1 MEDYGEDTNAS
12 RYQGTFQQLISSL
25 LTLGAFLSSLTA
37 GSFAHFFGRK
47 TALWLACLLT
57 AVGCAVQINTTD
69 KAVVYVGRLILGIG
83 NGFLVTFSNI
93 YTAEASPAHLRAVMV
108 ALFSEWVNIGSIVGA
123 VVTNATQPR
132 LDKASYQIPIGIL
145 FVVPV
150 VLAAGLFFV
159 PESPRYLVNRG
170 RMEKARLALESLRGG
185 SLRPEELELEWVE
198 MVQGIEE
205 EKKLASTIGPLDQ
218 YRGTDLR
225 RTLLCYGVIMSQV
238 GSGSWFVISYSTY
251 FLIVAG
257 LTVNEAFRYS
267 IMNTCLGLVGVNF
280 GIYLMRHVVGRRT
293 ILIMGAAIQGL
304 CMLGMAIGAGSVNPV
319 GSDAGRNCLIAFFA
333 LYLFS
338 YNAFVGDASYPVSTE
353 LVSTRLRSWSVGS
366 AISLGYFFAWLT
378 GFCSPYFINP
388 ENLNWVSTY
397 PSFCLLKCG

>member
-1 MEDYGEDTNAS
+1 M
-12 RYQGTFQQLISSL
+12 
-25 LTLGAFLSSLTA
+25 
-37 GSFAHFFGRK
+37 
-47 TALWLACLLT
+47 
-57 AVGCAVQINTTD
+57 GCAIQINTTD

-108 ALFSEWVNIGSIVGA
+108 ALFSEWVNIGSIIGA
-123 VVTNATQPR
+123 VVTNATQSR
-132 LDKASYQIPIGIL
+132 LDKPSYQIPVGIL

-150 VLAAGLFFV
+150 VLAIGLFFV

-170 RMEKARLALESLRGG
+170 KMEKARRALESLRGS
-185 SLRPEELELEWVE
+185 SLQPDELELEWVE
-198 MVQGIEE
+198 MVKGIEE

-257 LTVNEAFRYS
+257 LTVNEAFKYS

-293 ILIMGAAIQGL
+293 ILTMGAAIQGL
-304 CMLGMAIGAGSVNPV
+304 CMLGLAIGTGSVNPV
-319 GSDAGRNCLIAFFA
+319 GSEAGRNCLIAFFA

-388 ENLNWVSTY
+388 ENLNWVS
-397 PSFCLLKCG
+397 LLLHPFFFLSATKLTLQQGSKIWLSLGRIQFRLHVVLLLLHA